1 MPDYTNQNV
10 VQLIHYVVK
19 RLDRLEEKFKR
30 ILEVLDATRR
40 DSIEDQDPSPFD
52 FKPIDDDRDLEY
64 VSSRIETDQN
74 YLEKLVSKVLFKH
87 NFFYYLKFFYNLY
100 R

>member
-19 RLDRLEEKFKR
+19 RLDRLEEKFDR

-74 YLEKLVSKVLFKH
+74 YLEKLVSKVFFQTQFLLLFKV
-87 NFFYYLKFFYNLY
+87 FL
-100 R
+100 